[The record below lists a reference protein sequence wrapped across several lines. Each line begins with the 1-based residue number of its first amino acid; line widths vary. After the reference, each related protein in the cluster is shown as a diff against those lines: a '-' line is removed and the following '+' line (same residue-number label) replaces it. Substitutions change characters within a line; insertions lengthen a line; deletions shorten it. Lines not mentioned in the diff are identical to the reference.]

1 MHVDMS
7 LLQLTHIVGP
17 VQTSVHFALAQGFAI
32 AGSATA
38 D

>member
-7 LLQLTHIVGP
+7 LLQLTHMMGP
-17 VQTSVHFALAQGFAI
+17 MQTSVHLQGFVTAGRAI
-32 AGSATA
+32 A